1 MRVSK
6 FLIPYSFSIL
16 SFFISA
22 TALDLYDRM
31 GNDSE
36 LVSPN
41 IIGKIIQSTAQM
53 GVLTLYFG
61 VPIILGGCLLGELL
75 FRGII
80 LRFKL
85 SYIISLLLY
94 LFLAFSIVFVT
105 VGIPT
110 TYEDSNTTFM
120 VITMICAVTFFM
132 GRNIWEKKEMNN
144 GVTES
149 NIHVRAAGIEQ

>member
-22 TALDLYDRM
+22 TALDLYDGM

-110 TYEDSNTTFM
+110 TYEDSNTFFM
-120 VITMICAVTFFM
+120 GITMICAVTFFVS
-132 GRNIWEKKEMNN
+132 RNIWENKLIME
-144 GVTES
+144 
-149 NIHVRAAGIEQ
+149 

>member
-31 GNDSE
+31 GNNSE

-94 LFLAFSIVFVT
+94 LLLAFSIVSVT

-144 GVTES
+144 EVTE
-149 NIHVRAAGIEQ
+149 

>member
-1 MRVSK
+1 MSK

-31 GNDSE
+31 GNNSE

-80 LRFKL
+80 LRFKR
-85 SYIISLLLY
+85 SYILSLLLY
-94 LFLAFSIVFVT
+94 LLLAFSIVSVT

-120 VITMICAVTFFM
+120 IITMICAVTFFM

-144 GVTES
+144 GVTE
-149 NIHVRAAGIEQ
+149 

>member
-31 GNDSE
+31 GNNSE

-41 IIGKIIQSTAQM
+41 LLGKIIQSTAQM

-85 SYIISLLLY
+85 SYILSLLLY
-94 LFLAFSIVFVT
+94 LLLACSIVSVT

-132 GRNIWEKKEMNN
+132 GRNIWEKK
-144 GVTES
+144 
-149 NIHVRAAGIEQ
+149 

>member
-1 MRVSK
+1 MSK

-16 SFFISA
+16 SFFISV

-31 GNDSE
+31 GRNDE
-36 LVSPN
+36 MTSPN

-80 LRFKL
+80 VRFKL

-94 LFLAFSIVFVT
+94 LLLACSIVSVT

-132 GRNIWEKKEMNN
+132 GRNIWEKKQVNN
-144 GVTES
+144 GVK
-149 NIHVRAAGIEQ
+149 

>member
-1 MRVSK
+1 MSK

-22 TALDLYDRM
+22 TALDLYDRI
-31 GNDSE
+31 GKNDE
-36 LVSPN
+36 MTSPN
-41 IIGKIIQSTAQM
+41 ILGKVIQSTSQM

-94 LFLAFSIVFVT
+94 LLLAFSIVFIFLSVI
-105 VGIPT
+105 VGVPAA
-110 TYEDSNTTFM
+110 YEEVRTLEMMYFIG
-120 VITMICAVTFFM
+120 ITMICAVTFFV
-132 GRNIWEKKEMNN
+132 GRNILEKKQVNN
-144 GVTES
+144 GV
-149 NIHVRAAGIEQ
+149 IK

>member
-16 SFFISA
+16 SFFISV
-22 TALDLYDRM
+22 TALDLFDRM
-31 GNDSE
+31 GKNDE
-36 LVSPN
+36 MTSPN

-94 LFLAFSIVFVT
+94 LLLAFSIVSVT

-132 GRNIWEKKEMNN
+132 GRNIWEKKQVNN
-144 GVTES
+144 GVK
-149 NIHVRAAGIEQ
+149 

>member
-22 TALDLYDRM
+22 TALDLYDGM
-31 GNDSE
+31 GKNDE
-36 LVSPN
+36 MTSPN
-41 IIGKIIQSTAQM
+41 ILGKVIQSTSQM

-94 LFLAFSIVFVT
+94 LLLAFSIVFIFLSVM
-105 VGIPT
+105 VGVPAA
-110 TYEDSNTTFM
+110 YEEVRTLEMMYFIG
-120 VITMICAVTFFM
+120 ITMICAVTFFV
-132 GRNIWEKKEMNN
+132 GRNIWEKKEVNN
-144 GVTES
+144 GVTK
-149 NIHVRAAGIEQ
+149 

>member
-1 MRVSK
+1 MSK

-22 TALDLYDRM
+22 TALDLFDRV
-31 GNDSE
+31 GRNDE
-36 LVSPN
+36 MTSPN

-75 FRGII
+75 YRFII

-85 SYIISLLLY
+85 SYIISVLLY
-94 LFLAFSIVFVT
+94 LLLAFTIVSVT
-105 VGIPT
+105 VGIPP

-132 GRNIWEKKEMNN
+132 GRNIWEKK
-144 GVTES
+144 
-149 NIHVRAAGIEQ
+149 

>member
-22 TALDLYDRM
+22 TALELYDRM
-31 GNDSE
+31 GNNSE

-80 LRFKL
+80 LRFKR

-94 LFLAFSIVFVT
+94 LLLAFSIVSVT

-144 GVTES
+144 GVTE
-149 NIHVRAAGIEQ
+149 

>member
-110 TYEDSNTTFM
+110 TYEDSNTFFM
-120 VITMICAVTFFM
+120 GITMICAVTLFVS
-132 GRNIWEKKEMNN
+132 RNIWENKLIME
-144 GVTES
+144 
-149 NIHVRAAGIEQ
+149 

>member
-16 SFFISA
+16 SFFISV

-31 GNDSE
+31 GTNNE
-36 LVSPN
+36 MVSPN
-41 IIGKIIQSTAQM
+41 ILGKIIQSTAQM

-94 LFLAFSIVFVT
+94 LLLAFSIVFIFVSVM
-105 VGIPT
+105 VGVPAA
-110 TYEDSNTTFM
+110 YEEVRTLETMYFIG
-120 VITMICAVTFFM
+120 ITMICAVTFFVD
-132 GRNIWEKKEMNN
+132 RNRWEKKQINN
-144 GVTES
+144 GVTK
-149 NIHVRAAGIEQ
+149 

>member
-31 GNDSE
+31 GNNSE

-94 LFLAFSIVFVT
+94 LLLVFSIVFVT

-110 TYEDSNTTFM
+110 TYEDSNTFFM
-120 VITMICAVTFFM
+120 GITMICAVTFFVS
-132 GRNIWEKKEMNN
+132 RNIWENKLIME
-144 GVTES
+144 
-149 NIHVRAAGIEQ
+149 

>member
-94 LFLAFSIVFVT
+94 LFLAFSIVSVT

-110 TYEDSNTTFM
+110 TYEDSNTFFM
-120 VITMICAVTFFM
+120 GITMICAVTFFVS
-132 GRNIWEKKEMNN
+132 RNIWENKLIME
-144 GVTES
+144 
-149 NIHVRAAGIEQ
+149 

>member
-31 GNDSE
+31 GKNNE
-36 LVSPN
+36 MISPN
-41 IIGKIIQSTAQM
+41 ILGKIIQSISQM
-53 GVLTLYFG
+53 GVLTLYFR
-61 VPIILGGCLLGELL
+61 VPIILGGCLLGEIL

-80 LRFKL
+80 LRFKF

-94 LFLAFSIVFVT
+94 LLLAFSIVFIT
-105 VGIPT
+105 VGIPN
-110 TYEDSNTTFM
+110 TYEDSNVFFM
-120 VITMICAVTFFM
+120 GITMICAVTFFV
-132 GRNIWEKKEMNN
+132 GRDIWEKKQVSN
-144 GVTES
+144 GVGT
-149 NIHVRAAGIEQ
+149 

>member
-1 MRVSK
+1 MSK

-16 SFFISA
+16 SFFISV
-22 TALDLYDRM
+22 TVLDLYDRM
-31 GNDSE
+31 GKTNE
-36 LVSPN
+36 MTSPT
-41 IIGKIIQSTAQM
+41 ILGKVIQSTAQM

-80 LRFKL
+80 LQFKL

-94 LFLAFSIVFVT
+94 LLLAFSIVFVT

-110 TYEDSNTTFM
+110 TYEDSNTFFM
-120 VITMICAVTFFM
+120 GITMICAVTFFV
-132 GRNIWEKKEMNN
+132 GRNIGEKKQINN
-144 GVTES
+144 GVTK
-149 NIHVRAAGIEQ
+149 

>member
-31 GNDSE
+31 GTNNE
-36 LVSPN
+36 MVSPN

-94 LFLAFSIVFVT
+94 LLLAFSIVFIFVSVM
-105 VGIPT
+105 VGVPAA
-110 TYEDSNTTFM
+110 YEEVRTLETMYFIG
-120 VITMICAVTFFM
+120 ITMICAVTFFVD
-132 GRNIWEKKEMNN
+132 RNRWEKKQINN
-144 GVTES
+144 GVTK
-149 NIHVRAAGIEQ
+149 

>member
-110 TYEDSNTTFM
+110 TYEDSNTFFM
-120 VITMICAVTFFM
+120 GITMICAVTVFVS
-132 GRNIWEKKEMNN
+132 RNIWENKLIMK
-144 GVTES
+144 
-149 NIHVRAAGIEQ
+149 

>member
-1 MRVSK
+1 MSK
-6 FLIPYSFSIL
+6 FLIPYSYAIL
-16 SFFISA
+16 SFFISV
-22 TALDLYDRM
+22 TALDLYDRV
-31 GNDSE
+31 GRNDE
-36 LVSPN
+36 MTSPN
-41 IIGKIIQSTAQM
+41 ILGKVIQSTSQM

-94 LFLAFSIVFVT
+94 LLLAFSIVSVT

-110 TYEDSNTTFM
+110 TYENPNILFM
-120 VITMICAVTFFM
+120 GITIICAVTFFV
-132 GRNIWEKKEMNN
+132 GRDIWEKKEVSN
-144 GVTES
+144 GV
-149 NIHVRAAGIEQ
+149 GK

>member
-16 SFFISA
+16 SFFISV
-22 TALDLYDRM
+22 TALDLYDRI
-31 GNDSE
+31 GKNDE
-36 LVSPN
+36 MTSPN

-94 LFLAFSIVFVT
+94 LLLACSIVSVT

-110 TYEDSNTTFM
+110 TYEDFNIFFM
-120 VITMICAVTFFM
+120 GITMICAVTFFV
-132 GRNIWEKKEMNN
+132 GRNISEK
-144 GVTES
+144 TS
-149 NIHVRAAGIEQ
+149 

>member
-1 MRVSK
+1 MSK

-16 SFFISA
+16 SFFISV
-22 TALDLYDRM
+22 TVLDLYDRM
-31 GNDSE
+31 GKNNE
-36 LVSPN
+36 MTSPT
-41 IIGKIIQSTAQM
+41 ILGKVIQATSQI

-94 LFLAFSIVFVT
+94 LLLAFSIVFVT

-110 TYEDSNTTFM
+110 TYEDSNTFFM
-120 VITMICAVTFFM
+120 GITMICAVTFFVS
-132 GRNIWEKKEMNN
+132 RNIWEKQMNN
-144 GVTES
+144 GVTK
-149 NIHVRAAGIEQ
+149 

>member
-31 GNDSE
+31 GNNSE

-41 IIGKIIQSTAQM
+41 LLGKIIQSTAQM

-85 SYIISLLLY
+85 GYIISLLLY
-94 LFLAFSIVFVT
+94 LLLAFSIVSVT
-105 VGIPT
+105 VGVPT

-120 VITMICAVTFFM
+120 IITMICAVTFFI
-132 GRNIWEKKEMNN
+132 GRRIWEKK
-144 GVTES
+144 
-149 NIHVRAAGIEQ
+149 

>member
-1 MRVSK
+1 MSK

-16 SFFISA
+16 SLFISL
-22 TALDLYDRM
+22 TVLDLYDRM
-31 GNDSE
+31 ERFNEKTSTILE
-36 LVSPN
+36 NV
-41 IIGKIIQSTAQM
+41 IQATAQM

-94 LFLAFSIVFVT
+94 LLLAFSIVFIFLSVM
-105 VGIPT
+105 VGVPAA
-110 TYEDSNTTFM
+110 YEEVRTLEMMYFIG
-120 VITMICAVTFFM
+120 ITMICAVTFFVS
-132 GRNIWEKKEMNN
+132 RNIWEKKQVNN
-144 GVTES
+144 GVTK
-149 NIHVRAAGIEQ
+149 

>member
-22 TALDLYDRM
+22 TALELYDRM
-31 GNDSE
+31 GNNSE

-94 LFLAFSIVFVT
+94 LLLAFSIVSVT

-144 GVTES
+144 GVTE
-149 NIHVRAAGIEQ
+149 

>member
-16 SFFISA
+16 SFFISV

-31 GNDSE
+31 GTNNE
-36 LVSPN
+36 MVSPN

-94 LFLAFSIVFVT
+94 LLLAFSIVFIFVSVM
-105 VGIPT
+105 VGVPAA
-110 TYEDSNTTFM
+110 YEEVRTLETMYFIG
-120 VITMICAVTFFM
+120 ITMICAVTFFVD
-132 GRNIWEKKEMNN
+132 RNRWEKKQINN
-144 GVTES
+144 GVTK
-149 NIHVRAAGIEQ
+149 

>member
-80 LRFKL
+80 LRVKL

-110 TYEDSNTTFM
+110 TYEDSNTFFM
-120 VITMICAVTFFM
+120 GITMICAVTFFVS
-132 GRNIWEKKEMNN
+132 RNIWENKLIME
-144 GVTES
+144 
-149 NIHVRAAGIEQ
+149 

>member
-1 MRVSK
+1 MSK

-110 TYEDSNTTFM
+110 TYEDSNTFFM
-120 VITMICAVTFFM
+120 GISMICAVTFFVS
-132 GRNIWEKKEMNN
+132 RNIWENKLIME
-144 GVTES
+144 
-149 NIHVRAAGIEQ
+149 

>member
-22 TALDLYDRM
+22 TALDLYDRR

-110 TYEDSNTTFM
+110 TYEDSNTFFM
-120 VITMICAVTFFM
+120 GITMICAVTFFVS
-132 GRNIWEKKEMNN
+132 RNIWENKLIME
-144 GVTES
+144 
-149 NIHVRAAGIEQ
+149 

>member
-22 TALDLYDRM
+22 TAPDLYDRM

-110 TYEDSNTTFM
+110 TYEDSNTFFM
-120 VITMICAVTFFM
+120 GITMICAVTFFVS
-132 GRNIWEKKEMNN
+132 RNIWENKLIME
-144 GVTES
+144 
-149 NIHVRAAGIEQ
+149 

>member
-41 IIGKIIQSTAQM
+41 IIGKIIQSTAKM

-61 VPIILGGCLLGELL
+61 VPIILGGCLLGVLL

-110 TYEDSNTTFM
+110 TYEDSNTFFM
-120 VITMICAVTFFM
+120 GITMICAVTFFV
-132 GRNIWEKKEMNN
+132 GRNIWENKLIME
-144 GVTES
+144 
-149 NIHVRAAGIEQ
+149 

>member
-1 MRVSK
+1 MSK

-94 LFLAFSIVFVT
+94 LFLVFSIVFVT

-110 TYEDSNTTFM
+110 TYEDSNTFFM
-120 VITMICAVTFFM
+120 GITMICAVTFFVS
-132 GRNIWEKKEMNN
+132 RNIWENKLIME
-144 GVTES
+144 
-149 NIHVRAAGIEQ
+149 

>member
-1 MRVSK
+1 MSK

-94 LFLAFSIVFVT
+94 LLLAFSIVSVT

-144 GVTES
+144 GVTE
-149 NIHVRAAGIEQ
+149 

>member
-1 MRVSK
+1 MSK

-22 TALDLYDRM
+22 TAPDLYDRM

-110 TYEDSNTTFM
+110 TYEDSNTFFM
-120 VITMICAVTFFM
+120 GITMICAVTFFVS
-132 GRNIWEKKEMNN
+132 RNIWENKLIME
-144 GVTES
+144 
-149 NIHVRAAGIEQ
+149 